1 MRSGYPPRRVC
12 AAMNDIQ
19 AAGATLGEPLG
30 TVLRGVAS
38 SASNSKM
45 LKRVLAVSCSLP
57 YPPEIQTHGM
67 FQRLDMLVEAV
78 SSLAERVDLLFFAPP
93 ELADAKVRARVR
105 QALAVKYATEIDV
118 TIAPAG
124 GGPRESFYNQ
134 LVAGTLGIAHQSGY
148 APYCQPQP
156 LRALGEAVAKGP
168 ELILVHRLSAMVP
181 LLRLRQPLSPVIFD
195 LDDIEHR
202 ALFRHLMT
210 ATGWWMRKLLMIH
223 TPAVAVAEIQAVRRT
238 WATLVC
244 SETDCRYLQ
253 RLVGRKCRL
262 AVIPNAV
269 DVPAEEGGRKESS
282 VVLFVGAFSHPPN
295 IQAANE
301 LTELVW
307 PLIKRKVS
315 SAELII
321 AGKNPEN
328 ILAFRRPGND
338 LHVLGFVPDLNQ
350 IYRRAAVVCCPIRSG
365 SGTRIKIIEASS
377 RGVPVVSTK
386 LGAEGLAYRDDQEIM
401 IRETPEALADAC
413 VRLLQDETLR
423 RDIGQA
429 ARARTVT
436 LYDRGIIVD
445 RVRSLMAEAAGVAR

>member
-1 MRSGYPPRRVC
+1 MQPGVSMSLTRS
-12 AAMNDIQ
+12 A
-19 AAGATLGEPLG
+19 
-30 TVLRGVAS
+30 

-45 LKRVLAVSCSLP
+45 LKHVLAVSCSLP

-93 ELADAKVRARVR
+93 ELADAKVRARVQ
-105 QALAVKYATEIDV
+105 QALAAKYATEIDV
-118 TIAPAG
+118 TIAPAR
-124 GGPRESFYNQ
+124 GGPRESFYKQ
-134 LVAGTLGIAHQSGY
+134 LVAGTLGVAHQSGY
-148 APYCQPQP
+148 ARYCQPQP

-181 LLRLRQPLSPVIFD
+181 LLRLRQPLPPIFFD
-195 LDDIEHR
+195 LDDVEHR
-202 ALFRHLMT
+202 ALFRSLMT
-210 ATGWWMRKLLMIH
+210 STGWWMRKLLIAH
-223 TPAVAVAEIQAVRRT
+223 TPALALAEIQAVRRASNT
-238 WATLVC
+238 FVC
-244 SETDCRYLQ
+244 SETDRRYLQ
-253 RLVGRKCRL
+253 RLVGEKGRL

-269 DVPAEEGGRKESS
+269 DVPTEESGRKESS

-307 PLIKRKVS
+307 PLIKHKVS

-328 ILAFRRPGND
+328 ILAFRRPRND
-338 LHVLGFVPDLNQ
+338 LHVLGFVPDLNE

-365 SGTRIKIIEASS
+365 SGTRIKIIEACG
-377 RGVPVVSTK
+377 RGIPVVSTK
-386 LGAEGLAYRDDQEIM
+386 LGTEGLAYREEREIL
-401 IRETPEALADAC
+401 IRESPKALAAAC
-413 VRLLQDETLR
+413 VQLLQDETLR
-423 RDIGQA
+423 REIGQA
-429 ARARTVT
+429 ARTRTVT

-445 RVRSLMAEAAGVAR
+445 RVRRLMADAAGVAR